1 MHEKDN
7 SRKSRGKFFLIA
19 LICSFS
25 WYVFPG
31 YLFPTLS
38 AISWVCWAFPKSV
51 TAQQIGSGMQ
61 GIGIGSFA
69 VDWSVIASF
78 LGSPLVTPF
87 FAIVNIF
94 VGFALFLY
102 VVLPT
107 AYWGL
112 DLYQARNFPI
122 FSSHLFNHKGEP
134 YNVSGIVN
142 QNFEIDMPA
151 YEQQG
156 LVNLSVFFSLTYGIG
171 FAAIISTLSH
181 VAVFN
186 GKEIHT
192 QLKASF
198 KGKEDIHTRLMK
210 KYKSIPN
217 WWFYLLLGLTLLL
230 SLALC
235 VFMKRDIQMP
245 WWGLIFAA
253 AIALAFT
260 LPVSIITATTNQS
273 PGLNII
279 TEYIMGYIL
288 PGKPIANVCFKTY
301 GYISMAQ
308 AVSFLNDFKLGHY
321 MKIPPRSMFVVQSIG
336 TVIAGTVNLAVA
348 WWLLTTVENIC
359 QDHLLPPNSP
369 WTCPGDRVFFDA
381 SVIWGLVGP
390 KRIFGPL
397 GNYSAL
403 NWFFLGGAVGPVVVW
418 LFHKAFPNQKWIP
431 LINLP
436 VLLGATAAMPPA
448 TSLNFNCWLIIGFIF
463 NYYVF
468 KYRKGWWQRYNYVLS
483 AALDAGLAFMG
494 VLLYFTLTMHG
505 ISISWWGS
513 DGEHCD
519 LASCPTA
526 KGIVVDGCPV
536 F

>member
-1 MHEKDN
+1 MLEVNEKAHKFFRAMHEKDN
-7 SRKSRGKFFLIA
+7 SRMSRGKFFLIA

-69 VDWSVIASF
+69 VDWSVISSF

-186 GKEIHT
+186 GK
-192 QLKASF
+192 
-198 KGKEDIHTRLMK
+198 
-210 KYKSIPN
+210 
-217 WWFYLLLGLTLLL
+217 
-230 SLALC
+230 
-235 VFMKRDIQMP
+235 
-245 WWGLIFAA
+245 
-253 AIALAFT
+253 
-260 LPVSIITATTNQS
+260 
-273 PGLNII
+273 
-279 TEYIMGYIL
+279 
-288 PGKPIANVCFKTY
+288 
-301 GYISMAQ
+301 
-308 AVSFLNDFKLGHY
+308 
-321 MKIPPRSMFVVQSIG
+321 
-336 TVIAGTVNLAVA
+336 
-348 WWLLTTVENIC
+348 
-359 QDHLLPPNSP
+359 
-369 WTCPGDRVFFDA
+369 
-381 SVIWGLVGP
+381 
-390 KRIFGPL
+390 
-397 GNYSAL
+397 
-403 NWFFLGGAVGPVVVW
+403 
-418 LFHKAFPNQKWIP
+418 
-431 LINLP
+431 
-436 VLLGATAAMPPA
+436 
-448 TSLNFNCWLIIGFIF
+448 
-463 NYYVF
+463 
-468 KYRKGWWQRYNYVLS
+468 
-483 AALDAGLAFMG
+483 
-494 VLLYFTLTMHG
+494 
-505 ISISWWGS
+505 
-513 DGEHCD
+513 
-519 LASCPTA
+519 
-526 KGIVVDGCPV
+526 
-536 F
+536 